1 MLHNSKLSQPHN
13 HCKFCRSVF
22 GENGCPE
29 VEDLVELNR
38 RAEELMR
45 QEGVSSTLL
54 SGLHNRPLNAMG
66 SSNMNTYTGNPNSHM
81 PEGALSP

>member
-1 MLHNSKLSQPHN
+1 MLHNSKLSQPQN
-13 HCKFCRSVF
+13 HCKFCKSVF

-29 VEDLVELNR
+29 IEDLVELNR